1 MEHQLLGQGQDRIA
15 SLWSCYQLCNW
26 VLPREATFKKCH
38 QLNENVLSTRRFDV
52 EEPRKRQSCNAAI
65 SSRNN
70 RINRSADSKPFFQT
84 LKKGVRTIA
93 NRMWKLRNLMNGD
106 EKRRKCAEWRKRA
119 PLHIGVSSGVEP
131 KRAIMTVPKCM
142 YTHVCDSWTRQD
154 SEVSLAG
161 MCYKACRCV
170 GSNCNLPRL
179 AAKRTESTDQ
189 QIANPCF
196 RLWNK
201 GSGLLWTRCEN

>member
-1 MEHQLLGQGQDRIA
+1 MEHQLHGQWQDRIA

-93 NRMWKLRNLMNGD
+93 NRMWKLRNLRNLMNGD
-106 EKRRKCAEWRKRA
+106 ENRRGCAEWTKKA
-119 PLHIGVSSGVEP
+119 PLHTGVSSGEEP
-131 KRAIMTVPKCM
+131 KRAIVTVPKCT
-142 YTHVCDSWTRQD
+142 YTHAA
-154 SEVSLAG
+154 VSPPTW
-161 MCYKACRCV
+161 AC
-170 GSNCNLPRL
+170 
-179 AAKRTESTDQ
+179 
-189 QIANPCF
+189 
-196 RLWNK
+196 
-201 GSGLLWTRCEN
+201 

>member
-1 MEHQLLGQGQDRIA
+1 MEHQLHGQGQDRIA

-26 VLPREATFKKCH
+26 VPPREATFKKCH
-38 QLNENVLSTRRFDV
+38 QLNENVLSARRFDV

-106 EKRRKCAEWRKRA
+106 EKRRECAEWTKKA

-131 KRAIMTVPKCM
+131 KRAIKHMSVTVEPGKIPKF
-142 YTHVCDSWTRQD
+142 H
-154 SEVSLAG
+154 SLACVTG
-161 MCYKACRCV
+161 HADVSVRIVICR
-170 GSNCNLPRL
+170 
-179 AAKRTESTDQ
+179 E
-189 QIANPCF
+189 
-196 RLWNK
+196 
-201 GSGLLWTRCEN
+201 